1 MHVTKAVITAAAR
14 NQRAL
19 PLQNLVDRD
28 GAPKSVLR
36 IIVEEAVRGGVDDI
50 CVIVCPGDEA
60 AYAAAAG
67 DVSARLTFVPQA
79 EPRGYGH
86 ALYCARDFVSDQP
99 FLHMVGDHLW
109 VSHTAQGCAEQLLA
123 VAEAEACAVS
133 AVQAS
138 RETLLPYFGA
148 VGGRRVQGRQ
158 DLYTVEDVIEKPTP
172 TEAEQRLLVPG
183 LRAGHYLCFFGMHV
197 LSPTVMAILARQV
210 AAGGRT
216 VQLSPALAEL
226 AGGERYLALER
237 RWSRY
242 DVGEQ
247 YGLLTAQLAL
257 ALAGKDREA
266 VLALLLDL
274 LAQRAVQQEA

>member
-1 MHVTKAVITAAAR
+1 MKVTKAVITAAAR
-14 NQRAL
+14 QQRAL
-19 PLQNLVDRD
+19 PLQTLVDRD
-28 GAPKSVLR
+28 GTQKAVLR
-36 IIVEEAVRGGVDDI
+36 IIAEEAVRGGVDDI

-67 DVSARLTFVPQA
+67 DVAARLTFVPQP
-79 EPRGYGH
+79 EPLGYGH
-86 ALYCARDFVSDQP
+86 ALHRAHDFVGDQP

-123 VAEAEACAVS
+123 VAETETCAVS

-148 VGGRRVQGRQ
+148 VGGRRVAGRQ
-158 DLYTVEDVIEKPTP
+158 DLYTIEDVIEKPTP

-197 LSPTVMAILARQV
+197 LTPAIMAILARQV
-210 AAGGRT
+210 GAGQT
-216 VQLSPALAEL
+216 SIPLSPALAEL
-226 AGGERYLALER
+226 AGKERYLALER

-242 DVGEQ
+242 DVGVQ

-257 ALAGKDREA
+257 ALAGRDRDT
-266 VLALLLDL
+266 VLAQLLEL